1 MSDYEKLTP
10 SSETRGDGEFVKRL
24 QGQFG
29 TGVQGGTHVHKDW
42 WAKHCPMMMSCRK
55 SRRTLTTARTL

>member
-1 MSDYEKLTP
+1 MSDYERLVP
-10 SSETRGDGEFVKRL
+10 STETRGDGEFVKNL

-42 WAKHCPMMMSCRK
+42 WAKTLSYDDVMNGCGCRNG
-55 SRRTLTTARTL
+55 RYL